1 LNARLNSDLFVLM
14 YRWDAQLISC
24 TLGEDQ
30 PVLQEVTTME
40 DLVVLM
46 VGNQKLV
53 HK

>member
-1 LNARLNSDLFVLM
+1 M
-14 YRWDAQLISC
+14 E
-24 TLGEDQ
+24 EDQ

-53 HK
+53 QE

>member
-1 LNARLNSDLFVLM
+1 M
-14 YRWDAQLISC
+14 
-24 TLGEDQ
+24 GEDQ

-53 HK
+53 QE